1 MAESNEEMV
10 LVSKK
15 RLEAL
20 EALEKKQL
28 EYYTKLRQKQQEN
41 PEAHAKEALERYH
54 KNKETI
60 NARRRELY
68 KKKKEAEKNQA

>member
-1 MAESNEEMV
+1 MAETNEEMV

-20 EALEKKQL
+20 EALEKKQM

-41 PEAHAKEALERYH
+41 PEAHATPRV
-54 KNKETI
+54 
-60 NARRRELY
+60 
-68 KKKKEAEKNQA
+68 